1 MRELKDLSHEEL
13 CKRLNSLDGPKNT
26 QPPTEWQQERGMILT
41 LLLLVISHATLAVIV
56 LSNGPRTL
64 PIGGFIAGLCCV
76 PVILTVGGCPILYG
90 KPPKRK

>member
-1 MRELKDLSHEEL
+1 MDNE
-13 CKRLNSLDGPKNT
+13 PKNT

-41 LLLLVISHATLAVIV
+41 LLLLVISHATLAVII
-56 LSNGPRTL
+56 LSDEPRTL
-64 PIGGFIAGLCCV
+64 TIGGFIAGLCCV